1 MLRYSHESRYPNCYF
16 EIEARYNHWRAL
28 RKGGL
33 PAVKADSPASG
44 KGHAAIVRPRDAA
57 SLILLRG
64 EGSRLEVLAGRRP
77 LNVKF
82 MPGVYVFPG
91 GAIDPPD
98 RIAWS
103 VETGA
108 EALGPKLKRSARAA
122 LRETWEESGVL
133 IGRAGRSPPAAP
145 ARTLIEQAYLE
156 RGLVAAMDLLT
167 YVGRAITPS
176 HSFRRFNTRFF
187 LGDGNDVHGKPVAS
201 EELED
206 VGWHPVEHEAFASF
220 RDVTRFMLAR
230 AIALRQGSASGET
243 PLFYWAKNARR
254 IGICREAF
262 GTI

>member
-1 MLRYSHESRYPNCYF
+1 MND
-16 EIEARYNHWRAL
+16 A
-28 RKGGL
+28 
-33 PAVKADSPASG
+33 SPVRSNAG
-44 KGHAAIVRPRDAA
+44 KSVVRPRDAA

-64 EGSRLEVLAGRRP
+64 EGRALEVLAGRRP
-77 LNVKF
+77 LHVKF

-98 RIAWS
+98 RIVWS
-103 VETGA
+103 VEAGT
-108 EALGPKLKRSARAA
+108 ETLGPRLARSARAA
-122 LRETWEESGVL
+122 MRETWEEAGVL
-133 IGRAGRSPPAAP
+133 IGRPGGRPSAP
-145 ARTLIEQAYLE
+145 SVSAPIERAYLE
-156 RGLVAAMDLLT
+156 CGLMAAMDLLT

-187 LGDGNDVHGKPVAS
+187 LGDGKNVFGAPMAS

-206 VGWHPVEHEAFASF
+206 VGWHPIGREALASF

-230 AIALRQGSASGET
+230 AIALREGTASGEA

-262 GTI
+262 SPT